1 MLYRRFLLAAVVFA
15 LLSLIVRLIDE
26 ETTSMW
32 LEKSYISLNLPYMLF
47 AAAFTLVI
55 PGLVLLLLELG
66 LRRQPPPR
74 LTRISFLLHLCGLM
88 TLLCAV
94 PIMIHDNG
102 ISKISNGMLIAGL
115 LITIISMS
123 LLPAILLIALR
134 NKTA

>member
-1 MLYRRFLLAAVVFA
+1 MLYRRFLLAATIFA
-15 LLSLIVRLIDE
+15 MLSLTVRLIDE
-26 ETTSMW
+26 KMTSMW
-32 LEKSYISLNLPYMLF
+32 LENSYTSLNLSYMLF

-66 LRRQPPPR
+66 LHRQPPQR

-115 LITIISMS
+115 LMTTISMS
-123 LLPAILLIALR
+123 LLPAILIIALR
-134 NKTA
+134 NKTT